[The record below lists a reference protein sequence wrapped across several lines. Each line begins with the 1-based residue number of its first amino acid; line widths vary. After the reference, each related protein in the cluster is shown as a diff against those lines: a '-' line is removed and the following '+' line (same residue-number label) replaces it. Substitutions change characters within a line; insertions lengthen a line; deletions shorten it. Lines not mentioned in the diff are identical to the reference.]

1 MKHIALNM
9 VVVIV
14 NSKVVFRMLKV
25 QHKIGE
31 LLGTKRIDCNLEV
44 GHNSKVTGH

>member
-14 NSKVVFRMLKV
+14 NSEVVFRMLKV
-25 QHKIGE
+25 LGE

>member
-14 NSKVVFRMLKV
+14 NSKMVFRMLKV